1 MARIC
6 RTIEDAIHALQ
17 NNDEQEGLLMLISR
31 CSAGDCSAL
40 SAALSGNSSIR
51 ELFLNNSGIVN
62 IESISSA
69 LKTNGALEV
78 LYLNGNAIKD
88 ISTFGDAL
96 KVQKCQK

>member
-1 MARIC
+1 VF
-6 RTIEDAIHALQ
+6 
-17 NNDEQEGLLMLISR
+17 S
-31 CSAGDCSAL
+31 
-40 SAALSGNSSIR
+40 
-51 ELFLNNSGIVN
+51 LNNSGIVN